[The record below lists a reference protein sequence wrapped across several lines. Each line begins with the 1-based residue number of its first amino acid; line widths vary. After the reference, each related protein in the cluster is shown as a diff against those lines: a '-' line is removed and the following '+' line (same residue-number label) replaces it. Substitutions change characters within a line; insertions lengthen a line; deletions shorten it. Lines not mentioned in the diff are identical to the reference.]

1 MVWGFL
7 FHRRFKMNIEKRNT
21 NDGSIYSKENFKVE
35 ITDLMLYDRLHILSA
50 EYSVSVDLLVDVAVK
65 RLIEEIDFVR
75 DLRAG
80 KIDRK

>member
-7 FHRRFKMNIEKRNT
+7 SHRRFKMNIEKRNT

-80 KIDRK
+80 KMDRK